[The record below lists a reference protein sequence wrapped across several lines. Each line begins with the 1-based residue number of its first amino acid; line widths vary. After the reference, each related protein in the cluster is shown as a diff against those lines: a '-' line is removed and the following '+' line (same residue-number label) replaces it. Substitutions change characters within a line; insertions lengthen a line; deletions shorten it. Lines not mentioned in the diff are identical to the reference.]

1 MSVFPQRLHHTLPS
15 WVQSGAVFHIRVRAA
30 ESTPCL
36 LTDPTLA
43 DRLLES
49 VRFYTERESW
59 HHHLCLLMPDHIHML
74 LSFPPGSGMSATI
87 RNWKRYHTKQNGVV
101 WQTNYFDHRIRTA
114 QEQNEKYEYILRNP
128 VAKGLI
134 PGIDNWPWVLQANEV
149 NFRASRG
156 SKEASYG

>member
-59 HHHLCLLMPDHIHML
+59 HHHLCLLMPDHN
-74 LSFPPGSGMSATI
+74 
-87 RNWKRYHTKQNGVV
+87 R
-101 WQTNYFDHRIRTA
+101 
-114 QEQNEKYEYILRNP
+114 
-128 VAKGLI
+128 
-134 PGIDNWPWVLQANEV
+134 PWVLQANEV
-149 NFRASRG
+149 NFRASGR
-156 SKEASYG
+156 SKAASYG